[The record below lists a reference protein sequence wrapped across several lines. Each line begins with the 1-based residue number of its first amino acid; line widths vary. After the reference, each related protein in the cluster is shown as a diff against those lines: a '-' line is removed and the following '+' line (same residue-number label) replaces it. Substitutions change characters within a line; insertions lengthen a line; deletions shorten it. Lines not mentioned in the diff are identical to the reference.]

1 MPLFTIFFLY
11 IPAILTRWKVKLIFF
26 LLSNIFFYGEGIRSI
41 LRPWS
46 ISSSPKFSPRYP
58 LFQSLLMIIQ
68 NSFDF
73 DCKILFLTHMLI
85 VYIIQIL
92 STTLMSLIGQSH
104 LNLSLLLLQSK
115 SIYGRLTLYDRL
127 KIVYFFITS
136 QFLFDF

>member
-1 MPLFTIFFLY
+1 M
-11 IPAILTRWKVKLIFF
+11 V
-26 LLSNIFFYGEGIRSI
+26 
-41 LRPWS
+41 
-46 ISSSPKFSPRYP
+46 
-58 LFQSLLMIIQ
+58 IQ

-127 KIVYFFITS
+127 KMVYFFITS